1 MRETTKRVLTAVVA
15 FVLFGAAGAFAWR
28 ALGPAD
34 DEATVPI
41 AEPPPQVV
49 VTLAESEEIENYPT
63 GELTFGDVT
72 IDAAIGSFGWCDDD
86 GSCGIADTEIP
97 TFDDYVA
104 IPVGTALIVQTAAV
118 RVDASIGDANYP
130 FGDAV
135 PIELSNGVGMLDADL
150 GRHGLV
156 FEVRWEEGESYLEAP
171 LYFGIELV
179 DPDAAPPVSEEPTA
193 LYETDTT
200 VLESREHG
208 PELCLGGVAESYP
221 PQCGGVPIANWDWD
235 LVEGEETAS
244 GTTWGSFHVVGG
256 YDGATFTMTS
266 VEPHRQPTPE
276 EGDPFAAPCPE
287 PEGGWTAPDPNR
299 ATEADRD
306 AATRAA
312 QNEGDSAGVWVDY
325 LVEPADYEVP
335 AAPDA
340 LILVAAFT
348 GDLERHEADL
358 RALWGGP
365 LCVTQHR
372 RTLDELMRIQRD
384 LGADGTAEV
393 GLQMTW
399 SSVNLMENE
408 VELGVVVA
416 DDDAR
421 AAVAARYGAGAIE
434 LIPAL
439 TPSAS
444 SHVDRDL

>member
-1 MRETTKRVLTAVVA
+1 MPQSRQRVTAAVIA
-15 FVLFGAAGAFAWR
+15 FVVFGAAGAFAWW

-34 DEATVPI
+34 GQPTPPLSEA
-41 AEPPPQVV
+41 PPRVV

-63 GELTFGDVT
+63 GTLTFGDAT
-72 IDAAIGSFGWCDDD
+72 IDAAIGSFGWCDDN

-97 TFDDYVA
+97 TFDEYLPM
-104 IPVGTALIVQTAAV
+104 PVGAELVVRTTAVSV
-118 RVDASIGDANYP
+118 KASIGDAKYP
-130 FGDAV
+130 FDNAV
-135 PIELSNGVGMLDADL
+135 PIELSNGVGTLDADL

-156 FEVRWEEGESYLEAP
+156 FDVRWEDGETYLEAP

-193 LYETDTT
+193 LYEANTT

-221 PQCGGVPIANWDWD
+221 PQCGGVPIANWDWS
-235 LVEGEETAS
+235 LVDGEESAS
-244 GTTWGSFHVVGG
+244 GTTWGAFHVVGR
-256 YDGATFTMTS
+256 YDGSTFTVTDAGAY
-266 VEPHRQPTPE
+266 RQPSPE

-287 PEGGWTAPDPNR
+287 PEGGWTAPDPAR
-299 ATEADRD
+299 ATEQDRD
-306 AATRAA
+306 VAMRAA
-312 QNEGDSAGVWVDY
+312 QHEGDSAGVWVDY
-325 LVEPADYEVP
+325 LVEPSEFEVP
-335 AAPDA
+335 IAPDD

-365 LCVTQHR
+365 LCVTQHH
-372 RTLDELMRIQRD
+372 RTLDDLQRTQRD
-384 LGADGTAEV
+384 LGSDGAAAV

-421 AAVAARYGAGAIE
+421 AALAARYGEGTVE
-434 LIPAL
+434 LFPAL
-439 TPSAS
+439 TPVAE
-444 SHVDRDL
+444 